1 MAGRTAVILF
11 NLGGPDNLAAVKPF
25 LFNLFNDR
33 AIIDLPGPVRWLLAK
48 FISARRAPVARAIY
62 QQIGGASPLLENTR
76 KQARALEERFDKSSD
91 VRCFIAMRYWAPR
104 ADDTAREVKAFAPNQ
119 VVLLPLY
126 PQYSGTTTGSSI
138 DDWRRAAAAAGIDA
152 PTTTICCYAQN
163 REFVAA
169 VTDRVRDAMVAAKSA
184 HTPPRVLF
192 CAHGLPQKIVDR
204 GDPYQWMVE
213 RSVAAVVDKLAIEG
227 LDWRICY
234 QSRVGR
240 LAWLK
245 PYTVDELKAAGR
257 DRVPV
262 VIVPIAF
269 TSEHSE
275 TLVELDI
282 DYAKVAAAARV
293 PNYIRVQ
300 TVGVDAEF
308 IDGLAGLVRVAVAR
322 PGAMLSDGGARCC
335 PQGLTK
341 CVNGMGARR
350 G

>member
-25 LFNLFNDR
+25 LFNLFNDP

-48 FISARRAPVARAIY
+48 FISARRAPVARDIY
-62 QQIGGASPLLENTR
+62 RQIGGASPLLENTQ
-76 KQARALEERFDKSSD
+76 KQARALEERFDKSSET
-91 VRCFIAMRYWAPR
+91 RCFIAMRYWAPR
-104 ADDTAREVKAFAPNQ
+104 AGDTALEVKEFAPDH

-138 DDWRRAAAAAGIDA
+138 DDWRRAAAVAGLDV

-163 REFVAA
+163 REFITAVA
-169 VTDRVRDAMVAAKSA
+169 DRVRDAMEGANTAL
-184 HTPPRVLF
+184 TPPRVLF

-213 RSVAAVVDKLAIEG
+213 QTVAAVVDKLAIEG

-245 PYTVDELKAAGR
+245 PYTEDALKDAGR
-257 DRVPV
+257 NRVPV

-282 DYAKVAAAARV
+282 DYAKVAAVAGV
-293 PNYIRVQ
+293 PDYIRVQ
-300 TVGVDAEF
+300 TVGVDPGF
-308 IDGLAGLVRVAVAR
+308 IDGLAGLVRGAVAR
-322 PGAMLSDGGARCC
+322 SGAMLSDGGARCC
-335 PQGLTK
+335 PQGLPG
-341 CVNGMGARR
+341 CPHGVVARR